1 MQNMAPAVITSCDGS
16 IYRFVQVGLLMQVA
30 LFSVWFIEF
39 LAFIGLVIGIVL
51 KETKASGSIEWTCAS
66 SSVRCQQF
74 PVQSDWCVLPV
85 QSQQWFFQQHVQEI
99 SNVTIGAILW
109 LVLAV
114 GQLSFV
120 HRLLAATRSGKRWC
134 VAVMNA
140 LTCVLLPDPAAAEL
154 ARLPFHLRAD
164 LLGGLQELAALAGR

>member
-1 MQNMAPAVITSCDGS
+1 M
-16 IYRFVQVGLLMQVA
+16 
-30 LFSVWFIEF
+30 
-39 LAFIGLVIGIVL
+39 
-51 KETKASGSIEWTCAS
+51 
-66 SSVRCQQF
+66 
-74 PVQSDWCVLPV
+74 QSDWCVLPV

-140 LTCVLLPDPAAAEL
+140 LTSALLPDPCLTLLQQSSPIYPSTCELISSAVCRSLRRLRVAERCML
-154 ARLPFHLRAD
+154 EHTIVVPTTSHNVQCIHATCLHKD
-164 LLGGLQELAALAGR
+164 L

>member
-1 MQNMAPAVITSCDGS
+1 MQVD
-16 IYRFVQVGLLMQVA
+16 LQVA
-30 LFSVWFIEF
+30 LFSIWLIEF

-51 KETKASGSIEWTCAS
+51 KETKASGSIDRACTSNSAN
-66 SSVRCQQF
+66 CQQS
-74 PVQSDWCVLPV
+74 PGPSDRCVPPV
-85 QSQQWFFQQHVQEI
+85 QSQQWFFRQHVQEI

-134 VAVMNA
+134 AFVM
-140 LTCVLLPDPAAAEL
+140 
-154 ARLPFHLRAD
+154 H
-164 LLGGLQELAALAGR
+164 